1 MAAAARANCRNTKQ
15 KERTE
20 YIEREGGRERE
31 RESEKT
37 TGLRER
43 GQKGEYDKGRL
54 RVASLS

>member
-20 YIEREGGRERE
+20 YIERDGGRE